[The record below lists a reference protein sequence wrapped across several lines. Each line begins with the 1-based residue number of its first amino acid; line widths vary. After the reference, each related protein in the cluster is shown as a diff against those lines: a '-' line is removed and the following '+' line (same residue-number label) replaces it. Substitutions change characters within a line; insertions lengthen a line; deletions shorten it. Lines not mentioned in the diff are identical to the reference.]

1 MKALCFMQFEN
12 VIDHRLLLNAGS
24 HTDYFSELQA
34 KAS

>member
-1 MKALCFMQFEN
+1 MKAPCFMQFEN

-24 HTDYFSELQA
+24 HPDYFSELQA